1 MFGAFELCCREG
13 LRNLLMSAGMLG
25 QLSLALQQLIE
36 DGAWSTDDEL
46 KVCIAGT
53 LKKDKFIVIQNT
65 TKRGQTK

>member
-1 MFGAFELCCREG
+1 
-13 LRNLLMSAGMLG
+13 MLG
-25 QLSLALQQLIE
+25 QLSITLQQLVE
-36 DGAWSTDDEL
+36 DGAWSNDDEL